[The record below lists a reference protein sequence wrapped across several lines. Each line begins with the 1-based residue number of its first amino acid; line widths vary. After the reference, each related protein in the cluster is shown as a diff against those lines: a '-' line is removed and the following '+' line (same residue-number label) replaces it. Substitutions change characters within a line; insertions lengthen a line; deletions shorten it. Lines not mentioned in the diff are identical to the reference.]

1 MGKGHGVR
9 FVAHAHA
16 LQPILTGIFERVTD
30 DALDAFAGIHVLLN
44 GDFVRCAFLEEAPD
58 SHIEAFGVL
67 AEDHQA
73 DVFLGAVAQRRK
85 AVVKQFDGSGVDV
98 EVELK
103 AQAQQNV
110 GRMLI
115 GRHARVAQRAEEDG
129 VKLIAQHLDRT
140 RRQRYAFAKVF
151 VRAPVELDKF
161 NGPSGWSGGRPEH
174 LHGLRSNFRPDAV
187 AGNYRDAGCRT
198 AISQG
203 NAGQG
208 LASST
213 VRHPLARGYSSI
225 KVHRQFTR
233 SVGGLCAC
241 PRGYNVICGRG
252 KHARMQMNR

>member
-1 MGKGHGVR
+1 LLADFFKNPLTEVVGKGHGVR

-67 AEDHQA
+67 AE
-73 DVFLGAVAQRRK
+73 
-85 AVVKQFDGSGVDV
+85 
-98 EVELK
+98 
-103 AQAQQNV
+103 
-110 GRMLI
+110 
-115 GRHARVAQRAEEDG
+115 
-129 VKLIAQHLDRT
+129 
-140 RRQRYAFAKVF
+140 
-151 VRAPVELDKF
+151 
-161 NGPSGWSGGRPEH
+161 H
-174 LHGLRSNFRPDAV
+174 LHGLRSNSRPDAV

-225 KVHRQFTR
+225 KVHHAPPLPSSWGNRQFTR
-233 SVGGLCAC
+233 SVGGLWAC

-252 KHARMQMNR
+252 EHARMQMNR